1 MMRVRKRECLKKKK
15 LNRRHGE
22 KIGVII
28 SLEIPVVL
36 IYIKSQSDRKKD
48 QKYRL

>member
-1 MMRVRKRECLKKKK
+1 MMRVRKRACLKKKK
-15 LNRRHGE
+15 LNRRQGE
-22 KIGVII
+22 RRGVII
-28 SLEIPVVL
+28 YLEIPLVL